1 MSNSL
6 KNIKLP
12 CYNKAEELVNTI
24 SHGVGIVLGIVVLI
38 LSVTRSLAY
47 KDNLTVISCVIYGLT
62 MIILYSMSTI
72 YHGLKHEKAK
82 KVFRVLDHCTIY
94 LLIAGTY
101 TPIAIGGIREDSA
114 ALGWAVVGIQWF
126 LCLLCL
132 TLTAIDLKKFSIFSL
147 ICYVIM
153 GWLLAF
159 FWNATVQAFTKTGFA
174 LCLSG
179 GIMYTIGAVL
189 YAIGKKKKYMHSA
202 FHVFV
207 LLGSLLQFLGIYLY
221 ILK

>member
-1 MSNSL
+1 
-6 KNIKLP
+6 
-12 CYNKAEELVNTI
+12 
-24 SHGVGIVLGIVVLI
+24 
-38 LSVTRSLAY
+38 
-47 KDNLTVISCVIYGLT
+47 
-62 MIILYSMSTI
+62 
-72 YHGLKHEKAK
+72 
-82 KVFRVLDHCTIY
+82 
-94 LLIAGTY
+94 
-101 TPIAIGGIREDSA
+101 
-114 ALGWAVVGIQWF
+114 
-126 LCLLCL
+126 
-132 TLTAIDLKKFSIFSL
+132 
-147 ICYVIM
+147 M